1 MKSERCIKK
10 RIERL
15 QLQKEVILDELLQNM
30 TDEHYDY
37 EKAFR
42 KVLVYHSKITE
53 LEWILN

>member
-1 MKSERCIKK
+1 MRSENYIINRIK
-10 RIERL
+10 RL
-15 QLQKEVILDELLQNM
+15 ELLKEVILNELLQNI

-53 LEWILN
+53 LREILN